1 MTTENTRAILDRA
14 NKAFEEGRLDDFIAL
29 CTPDVVM
36 RWPGTTE
43 EWRGTDAIHQNMAP
57 MMAGGGTMKILV
69 TEKIVDGDR
78 AMGHGSMEMT
88 GPDGKPQTM
97 YFSDIYHF
105 TDGKIS
111 EVISYMIMPGKNS
124 MGPDPFE

>member
-1 MTTENTRAILDRA
+1 MNTENTRATLDRA
-14 NKAFEEGRLDDFIAL
+14 NRAFEEGRLDDFLAL

-43 EWRGTDAIHQNMAP
+43 VWRGTDAVHQNMAP
-57 MMAGGGTMKILV
+57 MLANGHTMKLNV
-69 TEKIVDGDR
+69 EEKIVEGDR
-78 AMGHGSMEMT
+78 AMGHGSMEAM
-88 GPDGKPQTM
+88 GPDGKSQTM

-105 TDGKIS
+105 TPEGKIK

-124 MGPDPFE
+124 MSGAS